1 MVAGPLSGLKLENV
15 MNSAIRI
22 TLACAVGAMALG
34 PLPSALLP
42 AGQSGAA
49 FAEKGGNGGGNS
61 GGSASSSAGGSQAG
75 GNGHGQSP
83 IALVSADTP
92 GHGNAK
98 GNGAL
103 ASELKGL
110 NAVKANPNALL
121 HASPNSQVGRIATYY
136 QAALATDDARADQD
150 KAAAALTL
158 AAAAVKDAKRDLAVA
173 LNIGTASD
181 AEIAVL
187 KQAVQDAKAAAAV
200 AQADYDAT
208 AAAIAARERAEQDA
222 LLVAS
227 DGRTLSDDALA
238 YLRDQ
243 LGL

>member
-1 MVAGPLSGLKLENV
+1 
-15 MNSAIRI
+15 MNSVTRI
-22 TLACAVGAMALG
+22 ALACAVGAMALG

-42 AGQSGAA
+42 AGQNGAA

-75 GNGHGQSP
+75 GNGQSP
-83 IALVSADTP
+83 ITLASGSTP
-92 GHGNAK
+92 GQGNAK

-121 HASPNSQVGRIATYY
+121 HANPNSQVGRIATYY
-136 QAALATDDARADQD
+136 QAALATKDAQAEQD
-150 KAAAALTL
+150 EAAAALTL
-158 AAAAVKDAKRDLAVA
+158 ATAAVKDAKRDLATA
-173 LNIGTASD
+173 LNIGTATD
-181 AEIAVL
+181 AEIAAL
-187 KQAVQDAKAAAAV
+187 KQAIRDAKAAAAV

-208 AAAIAARERAEQDA
+208 AAAIAAQEQAEQDA

-227 DGRTLSDDALA
+227 DGRTLSDDAVA